1 MIHGYTLRI
10 VGEIVIDPDNRTV
23 SGQLHITVTDRDG
36 VVVFEKDVT
45 FKYTWGGTT
54 VVPFSSPDGSI
65 RGTMTISSTGASVNL
80 QPRSGGR
87 FAELRPAQLD
97 RLR

>member
-1 MIHGYTLRI
+1 M
-10 VGEIVIDPDNRTV
+10 IDPDNRTV
-23 SGQLHITVTDRDG
+23 SGQLQITVTDPDG

-54 VVPFSSPDGSI
+54 VVPFSSPDGST
-65 RGTMTISSTGASVNL
+65 RGTMTISSTGVSLNL

-87 FAELRPAQLD
+87 FAELRPAQLEW
-97 RLR
+97 LR